1 MRINALRTLLLTCL
15 AVLLCGPSAN
25 AIAQSAARHPGSF
38 SQSSTVE
45 ELDSV
50 LWPVEFGQT
59 ELTVFVPQTGHSVG
73 GMILD
78 YWRANGDSS
87 IYGNPISEP
96 FAAAN
101 GLYSQAF
108 ERGIFQYNPDW
119 TMTDNPWI
127 RLAPIGAAKVTDRRE
142 AKRSDGRRIATD
154 RRAEAWTPPSGSDNR
169 STAIASE
176 GGRVSDVTGFSIS
189 GAFGEWYDSHEGWFY
204 LGEPISEPHADRGV
218 SAQYFQNGI
227 LLSKDDAIWIA
238 PLPREAPQ
246 AFGIDTRSIDQGSL
260 PEYSEALFI
269 DDANPFGVDALDLA
283 GRRQII
289 VDIGDQTLRAYQG
302 DTLVLETLVST
313 GLDPNSTETGEFHVR
328 IKRPSQT
335 MSGFTSNT
343 GEVVGVGSD
352 STPDASGNLSSY
364 EVQDVPDIMYFNF
377 DAEALHGAYWH
388 DNFGSKM
395 SHGCVNLPLDVAAFL
410 YDWAPL
416 GTAVTVVD
424 DSSSIGGETS

>member
-1 MRINALRTLLLTCL
+1 MRTSALRTVPVILFVVAMLLAASPANVVAQTATL
-15 AVLLCGPSAN
+15 PS
-25 AIAQSAARHPGSF
+25 GSF
-38 SQSSTVE
+38 SRSTSVE

-73 GMILD
+73 GMMLD
-78 YWRANGDSS
+78 YWRANGGSS

-96 FAAAN
+96 FGAAN
-101 GLYSQAF
+101 GFYSQAF

-142 AKRSDGRRIATD
+142 AKRADGRRVARD
-154 RRAEAWTPPSGSDNR
+154 RRAEAWTPPSGSDDR
-169 STAIASE
+169 SAAIANE

-189 GAFGEWYDSHEGWFY
+189 GVFGDWYDNHEGWFY
-204 LGEPISEPHADRGV
+204 LGEPISEPHTERGV
-218 SAQYFQNGI
+218 QAQYFQNGI
-227 LLSKDDAIWIA
+227 LLSNNDAVWIA
-238 PLPREAPQ
+238 PLPRETPQ
-246 AFGIDTRSIDQGSL
+246 AFGIDTRTIAQGSL

-269 DDANPFGVDALDLA
+269 NESNPFGVDALNLT
-283 GRRQII
+283 GRRQIVVSI
-289 VDIGDQTLRAYQG
+289 SDQTLRAYQG

-313 GLDPNSTETGEFHVR
+313 GLDPNGTETGEFHVR

-343 GEVVGVGSD
+343 GEVVGVGAN

-364 EVQDVPDIMYFNF
+364 EVEDVPNIMYFNF

-388 DNFGSKM
+388 DNFGNKM

-410 YDWAPL
+410 YQWAPL

-424 DSSSIGGETS
+424 ETTVISGA